1 MFLRSLAIRG
11 FKSFAEKT
19 VLEFAPGT
27 SVIVGPNGSGKSN
40 LADAIAWVLGE
51 QGPRALRGSQMADVI
66 FAGSP
71 ARPALG
77 MAEVTLVIDNE
88 AGLIP
93 VPDAEIE
100 VGRVVYRSGE
110 SQYLIGGKPARLMDI
125 QELLSD
131 TGIGRALH
139 TVVGQGQ
146 LEDVLVARPEER
158 RQFIEEAAGI
168 AKHRRRKE
176 RAQRKLQSLDQ
187 DLLRLQ
193 DVMAELKR
201 QLRPLRQQAEAA
213 GKYETLGSEAAELAW
228 RLAAARLRALTTERD
243 SGMPAWEEGRRR
255 RGHAEARL
263 GELDTEIASLTERLA
278 DAERRLAEAEAEEEA
293 AARAR
298 LDAEASLREA
308 VRAEGEARARLA
320 EEAGRTGRLFTL
332 EEEAGRAEA
341 ELGKLIESLRSK
353 EAELGDAE
361 RAYEAAERSRRAAEE
376 ARRDARD
383 RVSARR
389 AELQTFRRSLD
400 LSRTERDRLMASL
413 DEVRTR
419 EEATRTERDALEE
432 EIERLDAR
440 STPASDRLARLQRD
454 QDRLTAEAHE
464 LERRER
470 GLEARRHGL
479 QARRAALAETPGR
492 RFLSRRR
499 GRALGLLSELVRIDP
514 GFDRAVAAALG
525 ALADAVVYVDHGAAV
540 EDASEAGGATM
551 AVADEHRGR
560 GFVVPGERTLLSVV
574 HADPRASPAVAA
586 ALRHVYLATD
596 RDDAL
601 ARHRRNPGA
610 SFVTPDGVLVGPA
623 VVRTAPA
630 PTEEELTVRRQEVTA
645 DRDLTRVNRE
655 LTGKRQALAK
665 LHAER
670 ASVEEFLRRTDALIT
685 AAADRLARLDGDVA
699 ALRREGEILEH
710 RLAGVEEDL
719 GSATLALEDPERS
732 LEADAE
738 AEADLPPVAEPPIAL
753 RVEVEALRRERGR
766 LESLVSAHRD
776 EARRLRDHDP
786 AALATVLE
794 RASTVRVEAEA
805 ALHRSEERAESSS
818 TARDEASSA
827 VAAIRTSEAEANRA
841 WREAAALLQSLRDE
855 YEEQEQ
861 FRRDVDRRIAE
872 AERVLHEGHGRDP
885 AEALSA
891 LTEEDTIEG
900 IQRRSDLVARRMT
913 LLGRVNLVA
922 ADEYHQLQERHDF
935 MQREIDDVKAARRDL
950 HRVVR
955 DVDTKVEEIFAAAFT
970 DVAGEFEALFGQ
982 LFPGGEGKLTLT
994 DPADLLGTGI
1004 EIEARPG
1011 RKRVKRLSLLSGG
1024 ERALTALGFLFAI
1037 FRARPSPFYLLD
1049 EVEAALDDVNLH
1061 RFLELIRGFAGT
1073 SQVIL
1078 VSHQKR
1084 TMEAA
1089 DVLYGVSMDRD
1100 GASRVVAQRVSEA
1113 MPEAAGP
1120 RTARV

>member
-40 LADAIAWVLGE
+40 LVDAIAWVLGE
-51 QGPRALRGSQMADVI
+51 QGPRALRGAQMADVI

-77 MAEVTLVIDNE
+77 MAEVALVIDNE

-110 SQYLIGGKPARLMDI
+110 SQYLVGGKPARLIDI

-131 TGIGRALH
+131 TGIGRAMH

-201 QLRPLRQQAEAA
+201 QLRPLKQQAEAA
-213 GKYETLGSEAAELAW
+213 GKYEALESEAADLAW
-228 RLAAARLRALTTERD
+228 RLAAARLRSLAAERD
-243 SGMPAWEEGRRR
+243 SGMPTWEEGRRR
-255 RGHAEARL
+255 RAEAEARMTA
-263 GELDTEIASLTERLA
+263 LDTEIASLTERLA
-278 DAERRLAEAEAEEEA
+278 DAERGLAEAEAEEEA
-293 AARAR
+293 AGRAR
-298 LDAEASLREA
+298 LDAEAALREA
-308 VRAEGEARARLA
+308 VRAEGDARARLA

-332 EEEAGRAEA
+332 EEEAGRAEG
-341 ELGKLIESLRSK
+341 ELEKLIESLRSK
-353 EAELGDAE
+353 EAELGEAE
-361 RAYEAAERSRRAAEE
+361 RAYEEAERARRVAEV

-383 RVSARR
+383 RISARR
-389 AELQTFRRSLD
+389 VELQSLRRSLD
-400 LSRTERDRLMASL
+400 LSRTERDRLVTSL
-413 DEVRTR
+413 DEVRAR
-419 EEATRTERDALEE
+419 EEVTRSERDALEE
-432 EIERLDAR
+432 EIEGLDAR
-440 STPASDRLARLQRD
+440 STPASDRLARLQRE
-454 QDRLTAEAHE
+454 QDRLSAEAHE

-470 GLEARRHGL
+470 TLEARHHGL

-499 GRALGLLSELVRIDP
+499 GRALGLLSELIRIDP

-525 ALADAVVYVDHGAAV
+525 ALADAVVYLEHGAAV

-560 GFVVPGERTLLSVV
+560 GFVIPGERTLLSVV
-574 HADPRASPAVAA
+574 HSDPKAGPAVAA

-596 RDDAL
+596 QDDAL
-601 ARHRRNPGA
+601 ARHRRHPGA

-630 PTEEELTVRRQEVTA
+630 PTEEELTVRRQEVTV

-670 ASVEEFLRRTDALIT
+670 ASVEELLRRTDALIT
-685 AAADRLARLDGDVA
+685 AAADRMARMDGELA
-699 ALRREGEILEH
+699 ALRREREILEH
-710 RLAGVEEDL
+710 RLAGVEEHL
-719 GSATLALEDPERS
+719 GSATEDLGDSERPG
-732 LEADAE
+732 EADAE
-738 AEADLPPVAEPPIAL
+738 AALPPLTEPPIGL
-753 RVEVEALRRERGR
+753 RVEVEALRRERRR
-766 LESLVSAHRD
+766 LESVLSAHRD
-776 EARRLRDHDP
+776 EALRLRDHDP
-786 AALATVLE
+786 AALATMLE

-805 ALHRSEERAESSS
+805 ALHRSKVGAESASK
-818 TARDEASSA
+818 ARVEASGA
-827 VAAIRTSEAEANRA
+827 VARIRASEAEANRA
-841 WREAAALLQSLRDE
+841 WREASALLQGLRDE
-855 YEEQEQ
+855 YEDQEQ
-861 FRRDVDRRIAE
+861 ARRDVDRRIAE
-872 AERVLHEGHGRDP
+872 AERVLREGHGREP
-885 AEALSA
+885 AEAVSA
-891 LTEEDTIEG
+891 LAEEDTIET

-922 ADEYHQLQERHDF
+922 ADEYHHLQERHDF
-935 MQREIDDVKAARRDL
+935 MQREIDDVRAARRDL
-950 HRVVR
+950 QGVVR

-970 DVAGEFEALFGQ
+970 DVAGEFEGLFGQ

-994 DPADLLGTGI
+994 DPTDLLSTGI

-1078 VSHQKR
+1078 VTHQKR

-1113 MPEAAGP
+1113 MPEATRP